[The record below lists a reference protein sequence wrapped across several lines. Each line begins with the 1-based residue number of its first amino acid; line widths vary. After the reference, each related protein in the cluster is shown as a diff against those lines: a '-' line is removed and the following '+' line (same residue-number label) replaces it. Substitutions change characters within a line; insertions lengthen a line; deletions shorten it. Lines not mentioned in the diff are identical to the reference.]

1 MFSHVNF
8 YYFLP
13 RVEYEQAPLKYSIL
27 NKPIKHIKKITFE
40 DLNNFINSFKFSNL
54 NIVDQN
60 QFLLEIKNSSCKQIE
75 CFDAYDDKGFP
86 LYRDNHHLSNYGAKV
101 FIEKLF
107 KELSF
112 N

>member
-1 MFSHVNF
+1 MKQEKVEYVFIIHHKRENNKIYYEKFLNLLNMFSHVNF

-60 QFLLEIKNSSCKQIE
+60 QFLLERKKILVVNK
-75 CFDAYDDKGFP
+75 
-86 LYRDNHHLSNYGAKV
+86 
-101 FIEKLF
+101 
-107 KELSF
+107 
-112 N
+112 